1 MAHEHKAIGTKQIS
15 TDMIVI
21 IIIIIINVAV

>member
-1 MAHEHKAIGTKQIS
+1 MLMAHEHKAIGTKQIL

-21 IIIIIINVAV
+21 IIIIIIN